1 MAGGTD
7 TPVVPFNPFWSIY
20 HFLTRDTISAGIY
33 GANQAVPDRGEVL
46 RMFTINYAKLIGE
59 QTNKGSMEKG
69 KLADFVILSDDYLT
83 IPAKQIQSLKALATY
98 VEGKPVYQDPAF
110 TF

>member
-1 MAGGTD
+1 
-7 TPVVPFNPFWSIY
+7 
-20 HFLTRDTISAGIY
+20 
-33 GANQAVPDRGEVL
+33 
-46 RMFTINYAKLIGE
+46 
-59 QTNKGSMEKG
+59 MEKG